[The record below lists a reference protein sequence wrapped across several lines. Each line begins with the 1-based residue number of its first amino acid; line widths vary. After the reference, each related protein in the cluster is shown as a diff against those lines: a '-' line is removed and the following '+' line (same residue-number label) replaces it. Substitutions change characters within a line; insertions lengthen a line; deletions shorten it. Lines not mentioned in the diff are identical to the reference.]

1 MDCIRIALLDDH
13 QLVRDG
19 IKSLI
24 QSGGSAKVVQEAS
37 SPQEFFDTVELA
49 MPDMVLM
56 DISMPGMSGIE
67 ATKIITE
74 KYPKIKVIILSMYT
88 SEEFVSKAISA
99 GAKGYLPKNTSR
111 KELLEAIT
119 KVSEGEEF
127 FGREIADILFSNLL
141 KKAKSDKTEEKEEK
155 LSKRE
160 IEILSLVAEGL
171 TNIHIAEKLFIS
183 VKTVEAHKSHIMKK
197 KKLASHIDLIK
208 MALNLNA
215 KQNSDD
221 N

>member
-1 MDCIRIALLDDH
+1 MDPIRIALLDDH

-24 QSGGSAKVVQEAS
+24 QSGGSAMVVLEAS
-37 SPQEFFDTVELA
+37 SPQEFFDKIETT

-74 KYPKIKVIILSMYT
+74 KYPTVKVIILSMYT

-111 KELLEAIT
+111 QELLEAIA
-119 KVSEGEEF
+119 KVSKGEEF

-141 KKAKSDKTEEKEEK
+141 KKAKSEKAEEKEEK

-160 IEILSLVAEGL
+160 LEILSLVAKGL

-183 VKTVEAHKSHIMKK
+183 VKTVEAHKSHIMQK
-197 KKLASHIDLIK
+197 KKLSSHIDLIK

-215 KQNSDD
+215 HQTD
-221 N
+221 NKN

>member
-1 MDCIRIALLDDH
+1 MNYIRIALLDDH

-24 QSGGSAKVVQEAS
+24 QSGGSSKVVQEAS
-37 SPQEFFDTVELA
+37 SPQELFNTIEVA
-49 MPDMVLM
+49 MPDIVLM

-88 SEEFVSKAISA
+88 SEEFVSKAIAA
-99 GAKGYLPKNTSR
+99 GAKGYLPKNTSK
-111 KELLEAIT
+111 KELMDAIA

-127 FGREIADILFSNLL
+127 FGREIAEILFSNIL

-183 VKTVEAHKSHIMKK
+183 VKTVEAHKSHIMQK

-208 MALNLNA
+208 MAINLNA
-215 KQNSDD
+215 HQRDD
-221 N
+221 KN

>member
-1 MDCIRIALLDDH
+1 MDSIRIALLDDH

-24 QSGGSAKVVQEAS
+24 QSGGGASVVLEAS
-37 SPQEFFDTVELA
+37 SPQEFFDNVETA

-67 ATKIITE
+67 ATRIITE
-74 KYPKIKVIILSMYT
+74 KYPTIKVIILSMYT
-88 SEEFVSKAISA
+88 SEEFVSKAVAA

-111 KELLEAIT
+111 MELLEAIAT
-119 KVSEGEEF
+119 VSKGEEF

-141 KKAKSDKTEEKEEK
+141 KKAKSDKAEAKEEK

-160 IEILSLVAEGL
+160 LEILLLVAEGL

-183 VKTVEAHKSHIMKK
+183 VKTVEAHKSHIMQK

-208 MALNLNA
+208 MAITLNA
-215 KQNSDD
+215 KQDENA

>member
-1 MDCIRIALLDDH
+1 MDSIRIALLDDH

-37 SPQEFFDTVELA
+37 SPEDFFDTVELV

-67 ATKIITE
+67 ATRIITE
-74 KYPKIKVIILSMYT
+74 RYPTIKVIILSMYT

-111 KELLEAIT
+111 QELLEAIT
-119 KVSEGEEF
+119 KVSNGEEF
-127 FGREIADILFSNLL
+127 FGREIADILFSNLR
-141 KKAKSDKTEEKEEK
+141 KKAKDEKFEAKEEK

-160 IEILSLVAEGL
+160 LEILSLVANGL
-171 TNIHIAEKLFIS
+171 TNIQIGEKLFIS
-183 VKTVEAHKSHIMKK
+183 VKTVEAHKAHIMQKK
-197 KKLASHIDLIK
+197 QLASHIDLIK
-208 MALNLNA
+208 LAINHFDGQEHNE
-215 KQNSDD
+215 K
-221 N
+221 

>member
-24 QSGGSAKVVQEAS
+24 QSGGNAKVVLEAS
-37 SPQEFFDTVELA
+37 SPQEFFDTVQLA

-111 KELLEAIT
+111 QELLEAIA
-119 KVSEGEEF
+119 KVSKGEEF
-127 FGREIADILFSNLL
+127 FGREIADILFLNLL

-160 IEILSLVAEGL
+160 KEILSLVAEGL

-183 VKTVEAHKSHIMKK
+183 VKTVEAHKSHIMQK

-208 MALNLNA
+208 MAINLNS
-215 KQNSDD
+215 QQTDD
-221 N
+221 KN